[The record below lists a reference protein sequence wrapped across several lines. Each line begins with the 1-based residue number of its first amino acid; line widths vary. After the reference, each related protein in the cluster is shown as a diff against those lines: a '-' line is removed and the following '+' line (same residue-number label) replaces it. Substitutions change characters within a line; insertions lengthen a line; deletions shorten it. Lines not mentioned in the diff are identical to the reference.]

1 MASQSP
7 PAPDARRVLIVEDDN
22 HIAMAMEYLLSREGV
37 QADHITSGAGAVARV
52 RADRP
57 ALVLLDVMLP
67 EVSGF
72 DICQQIRADP
82 TLAGVKVLMLTARGS
97 AADLRRA
104 RDEGADAFLAK
115 PFEVRDFR
123 REVRRL
129 LNLSGG

>member
-1 MASQSP
+1 MGSKY
-7 PAPDARRVLIVEDDN
+7 RVLVVEDDPG
-22 HIAMAMEYLLSREGV
+22 ALELLAEYLESDYEVATAQDAFSCLRSV
-37 QADHITSGAGAVARV
+37 TSK
-52 RADRP
+52 RP
-57 ALVLLDVMLP
+57 DLVLLDVMLP